1 MPSTDSELDDKNSY
15 EFIYSMFKAQ
25 GDDEAYNR
33 LTPAIPRNQFGIV
46 DPNDALEVISSLE
59 KNRISDLFKV
69 LVSTNRIHVLKG
81 HPNSPP
87 GTMQFV
93 TDQAT
98 VISQDSCTRGTPRVG
113 SYRAVVTLIPRE
125 DRKSWVGARV
135 IKTGEKEI
143 IGNDRVIEY
152 AGKEEEL
159 NERGMKEIEQGSD
172 SAVRRHH

>member
-1 MPSTDSELDDKNSY
+1 MPSTDSELDEKNSY

-46 DPNDALEVISSLE
+46 DPNDALEVIASLE

-87 GTMQFV
+87 GT
-93 TDQAT
+93 
-98 VISQDSCTRGTPRVG
+98 P
-113 SYRAVVTLIPRE
+113 P
-125 DRKSWVGARV
+125 
-135 IKTGEKEI
+135 
-143 IGNDRVIEY
+143 
-152 AGKEEEL
+152 
-159 NERGMKEIEQGSD
+159 
-172 SAVRRHH
+172 